1 MAACSPQEMAK
12 CPSKLSCGTPR
23 PARWRHIFSGHGARV
38 FGIAFDATGRRLA
51 TTDANGVLFI
61 WEVDTGRILR
71 RESVGA
77 AMFRAVVFA
86 EDGRHVVTGTHS
98 GLIVYDLE
106 GNAPPRVIPVPQGVR
121 HFVVDRT
128 RNDVVIAGVD
138 GALTRVSLSTLAAGE
153 RLDNAHDR
161 AIEAIA
167 ISRDGRMLATG
178 GLTDGQ
184 IILRDAQ
191 NFGLLFAL
199 PPRTGIV
206 KTLKFDA
213 TGQWLAMAGA
223 AADITLWD
231 LKLVHD
237 ELAAIGLAWDQPAPR
252 SSRRRIERKSLSA
265 SGQKFRPYG
274 PVTRAPAKSRRPR
287 ASFSRASRP
296 SAKADWS
303 LPLKTFSGQASDCGS
318 SGARTPAIYH
328 WPASTAAVSHFWRPR
343 FETRSE
349 HGKLWHRQERGSR
362 WSNR

>member
-1 MAACSPQEMAK
+1 MSFEVKLWDAATGS
-12 CPSKLSCGTPR
+12 L
-23 PARWRHIFSGHGARV
+23 RHIFSGHGARV
-38 FGIAFDATGRRLA
+38 FGITFDATGRRLA

-61 WEVDTGRILR
+61 WEVDTGRISR

-106 GNAPPRVIPVPQGVR
+106 GNAPPRVIPIPQGVR

-128 RNDVVIAGVD
+128 RNDVVVAGVD

-178 GLTDGQ
+178 GLTDGH
-184 IILRDAQ
+184 ILLRDAQ

-206 KTLKFDA
+206 KNLEVRRHRSMVGDGRRCCRHHALGSEPGSRRTRRDRAGLGP
-213 TGQWLAMAGA
+213 TGAP
-223 AADITLWD
+223 I
-231 LKLVHD
+231 
-237 ELAAIGLAWDQPAPR
+237 QPATNRAEIPER
-252 SSRRRIERKSLSA
+252 VRPEVPTVWRGNHDPTEIEA
-265 SGQKFRPYG
+265 
-274 PVTRAPAKSRRPR
+274 AR

-296 SAKADWS
+296 SAKADSS
-303 LPLKTFSGQASDCGS
+303 LPLQTFSGQASDCGS

-343 FETRSE
+343 FETRSD
-349 HGKLWHRQERGSR
+349 HAKLWHRQERGSR